1 MESETQQVDYI
12 CPYNREII
20 QNIIRELYETST
32 VYNKIKPS
40 KLINSV
46 VCKFLDPGLQ

>member
-12 CPYNREII
+12 CLYNREII

-46 VCKFLDPGLQ
+46 AWKFLDPGLR